1 MDGWMG
7 SPARRTKEEK
17 GEDEDGDQEFN
28 NLFLSPSPSFFSE
41 ALLELDMWAVSRPP
55 SSTTDAEKRRL

>member
-17 GEDEDGDQEFN
+17 GEDGDQEFN

-55 SSTTDAEKRRL
+55 SSAADAEKRRL